1 LVFLDIYSRTF
12 CRICFDILHNQI
24 KHNKVATSN
33 LKSAYPSKFVPL
45 RKIFALQ
52 TIRLRVND
60 KVYKNLIILLSKF
73 SKDEVEVIEEND
85 SFLSIQQYFQKELA
99 SVEEGT
105 AKYTTIEALENRLD
119 VTIQKNETWNT

>member
-1 LVFLDIYSRTF
+1 M
-12 CRICFDILHNQI
+12 
-24 KHNKVATSN
+24 
-33 LKSAYPSKFVPL
+33 
-45 RKIFALQ
+45 Q

-85 SFLSIQQYFQKELA
+85 SFLSIQQYLQKELA

-119 VTIQKNETWNT
+119 ATIRKNET